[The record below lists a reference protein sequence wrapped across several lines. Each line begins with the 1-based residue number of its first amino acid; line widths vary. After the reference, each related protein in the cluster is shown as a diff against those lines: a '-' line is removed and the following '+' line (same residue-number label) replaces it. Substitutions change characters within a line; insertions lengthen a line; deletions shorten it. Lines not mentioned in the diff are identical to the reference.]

1 MQLILSCWEDRYGHF
16 DTLNVKI
23 SPLVQILL
31 VEIHGFAN
39 SLRSSSRS
47 NNTKCI
53 SIGLDKA
60 KRMYQEMSQAIT
72 DAHIMQGLN
81 VNPEKF
87 ALDFEK
93 S

>member
-1 MQLILSCWEDRYGHF
+1 M
-16 DTLNVKI
+16 
-23 SPLVQILL
+23 
-31 VEIHGFAN
+31 
-39 SLRSSSRS
+39 S